1 MHWSSSSLAEKK
13 RHEELVAIERS
24 KIEENIDRLSKDIQQ
39 EESERQRKRDM
50 FVEDLDNQVEEKK
63 AAKTTFNR
71 GEIFRSNNE
80 LASKLKKLHMT
91 DTEPVITVS

>member
-1 MHWSSSSLAEKK
+1 M
-13 RHEELVAIERS
+13 
-24 KIEENIDRLSKDIQQ
+24 
-39 EESERQRKRDM
+39 
-50 FVEDLDNQVEEKK
+50 EDLDNQVEEKK